1 MRNSKDAHNENYR
14 ANQQDNYRRME
25 IRVESQQSGS
35 QARTGTVG
43 TETSV
48 SEGQT
53 KASIPGHIDACK
65 CPLDLHNCGILTI
78 MQWRENFVVGYPA
91 INCGKLKR
99 ETQLF
104 VYYLFLL
111 RSLVIN
117 KAANPSFMMCH

>member
-78 MQWRENFVVGYPA
+78 IQWQFSG
-91 INCGKLKR
+91 
-99 ETQLF
+99 T
-104 VYYLFLL
+104 
-111 RSLVIN
+111 S
-117 KAANPSFMMCH
+117 